1 MLEPKEKQIIRFNP
15 LPSETLKLGNTL
27 YPDSYPSIVTLPLS
41 HIKTLIKKTRKQWLH
56 KEELTKLDTF
66 SYEKR
71 YKEWLGGRICS
82 KQSLHNFLDQQ
93 NSPNIAFVHRQF
105 RVASEE
111 SGRPFFTCS
120 EGNTLSLPE
129 LSISHSKDF
138 ATALVSKTYCG
149 IDIQHPAENLF
160 RVKERFISDNEELL
174 LRTLLPQLSELQH
187 LTLLWA
193 GKEAVK
199 KMLSPEGIPGFL
211 ELTLLKISPKTSS
224 TTILTFSK
232 TGKAPLPVVAG
243 ILDTGYGIAY
253 CCENNQS
260 STSL

>member
-1 MLEPKEKQIIRFNP
+1 
-15 LPSETLKLGNTL
+15 
-27 YPDSYPSIVTLPLS
+27 
-41 HIKTLIKKTRKQWLH
+41 
-56 KEELTKLDTF
+56 
-66 SYEKR
+66 
-71 YKEWLGGRICS
+71 
-82 KQSLHNFLDQQ
+82 
-93 NSPNIAFVHRQF
+93 
-105 RVASEE
+105 
-111 SGRPFFTCS
+111 
-120 EGNTLSLPE
+120 
-129 LSISHSKDF
+129 
-138 ATALVSKTYCG
+138 
-149 IDIQHPAENLF
+149 
-160 RVKERFISDNEELL
+160 LL

>member
-1 MLEPKEKQIIRFNP
+1 
-15 LPSETLKLGNTL
+15 
-27 YPDSYPSIVTLPLS
+27 
-41 HIKTLIKKTRKQWLH
+41 
-56 KEELTKLDTF
+56 
-66 SYEKR
+66 
-71 YKEWLGGRICS
+71 
-82 KQSLHNFLDQQ
+82 
-93 NSPNIAFVHRQF
+93 
-105 RVASEE
+105 
-111 SGRPFFTCS
+111 
-120 EGNTLSLPE
+120 
-129 LSISHSKDF
+129 
-138 ATALVSKTYCG
+138 
-149 IDIQHPAENLF
+149 
-160 RVKERFISDNEELL
+160 NEELL

-243 ILDTGYGIAY
+243 ILDTSYGIAY